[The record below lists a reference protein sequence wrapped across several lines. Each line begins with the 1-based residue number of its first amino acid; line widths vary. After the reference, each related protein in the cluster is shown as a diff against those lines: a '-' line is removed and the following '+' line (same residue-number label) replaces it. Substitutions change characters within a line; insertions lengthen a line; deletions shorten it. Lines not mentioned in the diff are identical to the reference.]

1 MLGHEVWKLVPFKGL
16 INHLDQLGV
25 LLVISLL
32 VILVVDVE
40 NPLTVALELIEG
52 LIELLILLLFIET
65 FLKQEVFDGRL

>member
-1 MLGHEVWKLVPFKGL
+1 MVGHEVWKLVPFKGL

-40 NPLTVALELIEG
+40 NPLTVVHELIEG
-52 LIELLILLLFIET
+52 LIDLHILLRFKET
-65 FLKQEVFDGRL
+65 LLKQEVFDGRL